1 MQKGTVMKKFL
12 ALFLCILM
20 VVPLSFFGCKDDEK
34 TTDDVT
40 VGPVTG
46 VADERLELDVPDID
60 FGDDYTFTIIGK
72 GGSGWN
78 ATDMLCPEEDSD
90 DVLEHAKYARYK
102 TIEDKYGITISTQLK
117 EDIFTVVK
125 SSISSNDKSFD
136 MIYMSTSNTAS
147 AATDDLLYNLYDI
160 ETLNLDAPWYDQNYI
175 SGMSIGST
183 LYSAVNHMLVIDMHC
198 TWIMTYNK
206 ALLVKY
212 GLEDPYNMVKNNTW
226 TFDNF
231 IPMLKNIST
240 DNGDGIWDI
249 NDTYAFAAHS
259 GSARN
264 FFYGAGMTVCAKDSA
279 NYPEIVI
286 DDNENIVKLQE
297 KIVDLLHNGNTT
309 LFRRAMQELDI
320 CKAFFEGRIL
330 FLAEIAGYLGYF
342 RDMEDDYGIV
352 PYPKYS
358 PEQKSYYTTNDPCIM
373 VMSLPA
379 FNHTDEE
386 LQRIGTITEALCWE
400 SYYTVRPAYYE
411 EVLGGKS
418 TRDEGSYEMI
428 DLCRNSRIYDFGLF
442 NPDMSL
448 HDAFES
454 LISDSS
460 TNYTSTVKRRIKA
473 ATEEL
478 QDIIDLYE
486 KE

>member
-1 MQKGTVMKKFL
+1 MKKFL
-12 ALFLCILM
+12 ALFLCLVM
-20 VVPLSFFGCKDDEK
+20 AVPLCLFGCSNDEDQKK
-34 TTDDVT
+34 TDSTAVAT
-40 VGPVTG
+40 VTG
-46 VADERLELDVPDID
+46 VAEERMELDVPDVN
-60 FGDDYTFTIIGK
+60 FGDDYVFTIIGK

-102 TIEDKYGITISTQLK
+102 TVEDMYGITISTQLK
-117 EDIFTVVK
+117 EDVYTVV
-125 SSISSNDKSFD
+125 STSLASNDKSFD
-136 MIYMSTSNTAS
+136 MIYMSTANTAG
-147 AATDDLLYNLYDI
+147 AAESDLLYNLYNI

-175 SGMSIGST
+175 DGMSIGST
-183 LYSAVNHMLVIDMHC
+183 LYSAVNHMLIIDMHC

-206 ALLVKY
+206 SLLVKY

-231 IPMLKNIST
+231 IPMLKGISV
-240 DNGDGIWDI
+240 DNGDGIWDDQ
-249 NDTYAFAAHS
+249 DTYAFAAHS

-264 FFYGAGMTVCAKDSA
+264 FFYGAGMTVCGKDSA
-279 NYPEIVI
+279 NYPELVI
-286 DDNENIVKLQE
+286 ENNSEIVKLQE
-297 KIVDLLHNGNTT
+297 KVVQLLHNDNTT
-309 LFRRAMQELDI
+309 LFRTPTKTYDI
-320 CKAFFEGRIL
+320 CKVFFEGRIL

-358 PEQKSYYTTNDPCIM
+358 PSQEHYYTTNDPCIM

-379 FNHTDEE
+379 FNHTPEE
-386 LQRIGTITEALCWE
+386 LERIATVTETLCWE

-411 EVLGGKS
+411 DVLGGKS

-442 NPDMSL
+442 NPGISL
-448 HDAFES
+448 HDAFEA
-454 LISDSS
+454 LIADDN
-460 TNYTSTVKRRIKA
+460 TNYTSTVKRRISR
-473 ATEEL
+473 ATQEL
-478 QDIIDLYE
+478 NDIISMYDE
-486 KE
+486 E